1 MNNVDEW
8 LESIKLARKS
18 ENIYIGNSE
27 DVGSSAVFGG
37 QVLSQA
43 VDAAQKT
50 VDEKRVIHS
59 LHSYFILPGNL
70 KKEITYDVQNLRDGG
85 SFSTRRVTAFQ
96 DERAIFISASSFQRK
111 EEGYEH
117 QIEMPDV
124 KKPEKLFSDHS
135 ILNKLK
141 YVLPAALQKDNRPRP
156 IEFRPINLFSYV
168 APINQKPFSY
178 VWIKAKGRVPK
189 DQKIQKRL
197 LAYASDYNLL
207 ITAIRPHQS
216 KTNLGKLQMA
226 SLDHAM
232 WFFHEVDLND
242 WILYA
247 IDSPSAGN
255 ARGFTRG
262 NFFTRDG
269 KLIASTT
276 QEGLM
281 RKRRKR

>member
-1 MNNVDEW
+1 MNNVEEW
-8 LESIKLARKS
+8 LASINLTNKS
-18 ENIYIGNSE
+18 EQIFVGKSE
-27 DVGSSAVFGG
+27 DVGSKAVFGG

-43 VDAAQKT
+43 VDAAQQT

-59 LHSYFILPGNL
+59 LHSYFILPGDL

-96 DERAIFISASSFQRK
+96 NDKAIFISAASFQK
-111 EEGYEH
+111 SEESYEH

-124 KKPEKLFSDHS
+124 KGPDKLFSDTY

-141 YVLPAALQKDNRPRP
+141 YVLPAALQKYNRPRP

-178 VWIKAKGRVPK
+178 VWIKAKGKVP
-189 DQKIQKRL
+189 DNQKIQKRL

-255 ARGFTRG
+255 ARGFCRG

-281 RKRRKR
+281 RKRRRG